1 MAVRAELCAAKFQ
14 VVARGATTTTSSPD
28 LHSAPPWKASSTSG
42 VFSLTM
48 QYATLVGRGKCH
60 ALHFYRVL
68 PMFRD
73 LIDDLDDISAG
84 PEILLDVPFVPTDD
98 SVIKKM
104 LGLARV
110 KAKDVLYD
118 LGCGDGRIV
127 IAAAKV
133 YGAQGIGVEM
143 DPLRVADAMENAAHA
158 RVEHL
163 VDFIEE
169 SIFTVDI
176 SDATVVT
183 LYLLEAVNLD
193 LRPRLLSELRPG
205 TRIIS
210 HAFSMGDW
218 KADEEL
224 ELSGISIYKWVVPA
238 QVEGAWE
245 WEGLDGKTYY
255 VELQQS
261 FQEIT
266 GTAWIGD
273 TEVELSRATLHG
285 DSLELHIQEVG
296 NTAHVFTLIFAE
308 GDVKSVFENV

>member
-1 MAVRAELCAAKFQ
+1 
-14 VVARGATTTTSSPD
+14 
-28 LHSAPPWKASSTSG
+28 
-42 VFSLTM
+42 
-48 QYATLVGRGKCH
+48 
-60 ALHFYRVL
+60 
-68 PMFRD
+68 MFRD
-73 LIDDLDDISAG
+73 LIDDLDDVSAG

-110 KAKDVLYD
+110 KANDVLYD

-127 IAAAKV
+127 IAAARA
-133 YGAQGIGVEM
+133 YGAQAIGIEM

-169 SIFTVDI
+169 SLFTVDI
-176 SDATVVT
+176 SNATVVT
-183 LYLLEAVNLD
+183 LYLLESVNLD

-224 ELSGISIYKWVVPA
+224 ELGGISLYKWVVPA

-245 WEGLDGKTYY
+245 WEGLDGSSYY
-255 VELQQS
+255 VEFEQTYQEVRGNAWLGEDEVALISLQ
-261 FQEIT
+261 
-266 GTAWIGD
+266 
-273 TEVELSRATLHG
+273 LHG
-285 DSLELHIQEVG
+285 ASLELQIQAQEGTPPHI
-296 NTAHVFTLIFAE
+296 FTLFFE
-308 GDVKSVFENV
+308 DGTLQSVVESV

>member
-1 MAVRAELCAAKFQ
+1 
-14 VVARGATTTTSSPD
+14 
-28 LHSAPPWKASSTSG
+28 
-42 VFSLTM
+42 
-48 QYATLVGRGKCH
+48 
-60 ALHFYRVL
+60 
-68 PMFRD
+68 MFRD

-110 KAKDVLYD
+110 NAKDVLYD

-127 IAAAKV
+127 IAAARA
-133 YGAQGIGVEM
+133 YGAQGIGIEM

-163 VDFIEE
+163 VDFLEE
-169 SIFTVDI
+169 SIFTADI
-176 SDATVVT
+176 SEATVVT
-183 LYLLEAVNLD
+183 LYLLESVNLD

-205 TRIIS
+205 ARIIS

-224 ELSGISIYKWVVPA
+224 ELGGISIYKWVVPA
-238 QVEGAWE
+238 HVEGAWE
-245 WEGLDGKTYY
+245 WEGLDGNTYH
-255 VELQQS
+255 VELQQN
-261 FQEIT
+261 FQEVT

-273 TEVELSRATLHG
+273 HEVELSRAILQG
-285 DSLELHIQEVG
+285 ENLELHIQESG
-296 NTAHVFTLIFAE
+296 STPHVVTLVFADGE
-308 GDVKSVFENV
+308 VESVFESV

>member
-1 MAVRAELCAAKFQ
+1 
-14 VVARGATTTTSSPD
+14 
-28 LHSAPPWKASSTSG
+28 
-42 VFSLTM
+42 
-48 QYATLVGRGKCH
+48 
-60 ALHFYRVL
+60 
-68 PMFRD
+68 MFRD
-73 LIDDLDDISAG
+73 LIDDLDDVSAG

-110 KAKDVLYD
+110 NAKDVLYD

-127 IAAAKV
+127 IAAARA
-133 YGAQGIGVEM
+133 YGTQGIGIEM

-163 VDFIEE
+163 VDFLEE
-169 SIFTVDI
+169 SIFTADI

-183 LYLLEAVNLD
+183 LYLLESVNLD

-205 TRIIS
+205 ARIIS

-224 ELSGISIYKWVVPA
+224 ELSGISIYKWIVPA

-245 WEGLDGKTYY
+245 WEGLDGNTYY
-255 VELQQS
+255 VELQQT
-261 FQEIT
+261 FQEVT

-273 TEVELSRATLHG
+273 HEVELSHAILQG
-285 DSLELHIQEVG
+285 DSLELHIQEAD
-296 NTAHVFTLIFAE
+296 NTSHIVTLIFADGE
-308 GDVKSVFENV
+308 IESVFESV

>member
-1 MAVRAELCAAKFQ
+1 
-14 VVARGATTTTSSPD
+14 
-28 LHSAPPWKASSTSG
+28 
-42 VFSLTM
+42 
-48 QYATLVGRGKCH
+48 
-60 ALHFYRVL
+60 
-68 PMFRD
+68 MFRD
-73 LIDDLDDISAG
+73 LIDDLDDVSAG

-110 KAKDVLYD
+110 KANDVLYD

-127 IAAAKV
+127 IAAARA
-133 YGAQGIGVEM
+133 YGAQAIGVEM

-169 SIFTVDI
+169 SLFTVDI
-176 SDATVVT
+176 SNATVVT
-183 LYLLEAVNLD
+183 LYLLESVNLD

-224 ELSGISIYKWVVPA
+224 ELGGISLYKWVVPA

-245 WEGLDGKTYY
+245 WEGLDGSSYY
-255 VELQQS
+255 VEFEQTYQEVRGNAWLGEDEVALISLQ
-261 FQEIT
+261 
-266 GTAWIGD
+266 
-273 TEVELSRATLHG
+273 LHG
-285 DSLELHIQEVG
+285 ASLALEIQEQEG
-296 NTAHVFTLIFAE
+296 TPPHIFTLFFE
-308 GDVKSVFENV
+308 DGTLQSVVESV

>member
-1 MAVRAELCAAKFQ
+1 
-14 VVARGATTTTSSPD
+14 
-28 LHSAPPWKASSTSG
+28 
-42 VFSLTM
+42 
-48 QYATLVGRGKCH
+48 
-60 ALHFYRVL
+60 
-68 PMFRD
+68 MFRD

-110 KAKDVLYD
+110 KANDVLYD

-127 IAAAKV
+127 IAAAKAC
-133 YGAQGIGVEM
+133 GAQGIGVEM

-176 SDATVVT
+176 SGATVVT
-183 LYLLEAVNLD
+183 LYLLESVNLD

-210 HAFSMGDW
+210 HAFNMGDW

-224 ELSGISIYKWVVPA
+224 ELSGISLYKWVVPA

-245 WEGLDGKTYY
+245 WEGLDGNTYY
-255 VELQQS
+255 VELQQK
-261 FQEIT
+261 FQEVT

-273 TEVELSRATLHG
+273 SEVELSRATLHG
-285 DSLELHIQEVG
+285 ANLVLHIQAEDS
-296 NTAHVFTLIFAE
+296 TLHVFTLVFTD
-308 GDVKSVFENV
+308 GDVESVFENV